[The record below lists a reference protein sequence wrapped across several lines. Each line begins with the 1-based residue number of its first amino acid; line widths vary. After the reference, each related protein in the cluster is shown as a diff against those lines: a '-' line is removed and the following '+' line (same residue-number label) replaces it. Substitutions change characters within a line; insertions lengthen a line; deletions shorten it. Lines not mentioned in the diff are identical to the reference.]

1 MVRMDGVAGGNMLSD
16 EYVLLRRAALMVCRV
31 RCNADA
37 ASDDDSPCV
46 IEGINCR
53 LNGDCG
59 GNDEIMLM
67 VFCAMVVSVLVVES
81 CCCMFSETSGMF
93 S

>member
-1 MVRMDGVAGGNMLSD
+1 
-16 EYVLLRRAALMVCRV
+16 MVCRV

-46 IEGINCR
+46 MDGMSCCR
-53 LNGDCG
+53 NGDCR

-67 VFCAMVVSVLVVES
+67 VFCAMVAMILSVCVMLALS
-81 CCCMFSETSGMF
+81 CDAEGGGVFS
-93 S
+93 